1 MTLPTQ
7 RISHAHHSHK
17 AIVDSGTPLHIFHE
31 SLFLTNPREDHTP
44 VSGFQGSTSRAT
56 HRGDLACR
64 LLTNTQTLTHHI
76 EPDSLI
82 IVPDT
87 VRNLFS
93 VRRAIA
99 DGHSII
105 MQQDKAG
112 IYLHPSGSFVPFE
125 HDPETG
131 LCLLPLYAPA
141 GANSDIY
148 PITSN
153 THLTALP
160 TTINQPAT
168 AIDQIVSSAA
178 PPNDLPTTQSDREQ
192 ALALHH
198 QLCHINTA
206 RARALDIKGIPA
218 MKQAKHFKCPTCLAS
233 KARRNPRQPPTA
245 PENRPSAPWQDVHV
259 DLSGKMLKTS
269 RGHQYFVAFVCRH
282 TGAKHVDFIS
292 HKNHFI
298 LAPRAPTPPPFA
310 PTWVPSSSATT

>member
-7 RISHAHHSHK
+7 RISHAHSHK

-56 HRGDLACR
+56 HRGDLVCR

-131 LCLLPLYAPA
+131 LWLLPLYAPA

-153 THLTALP
+153 AHLTALP
-160 TTINQPAT
+160 TMINRPRQST
-168 AIDQIVSSAA
+168 KSYR
-178 PPNDLPTTQSDREQ
+178 PPPHPTTCQPLNQIESKPSPCITNSDTSIR
-192 ALALHH
+192 
-198 QLCHINTA
+198 
-206 RARALDIKGIPA
+206 RAHAPS
-218 MKQAKHFKCPTCLAS
+218 TS
-233 KARRNPRQPPTA
+233 KAYQ
-245 PENRPSAPWQDVHV
+245 
-259 DLSGKMLKTS
+259 L
-269 RGHQYFVAFVCRH
+269 
-282 TGAKHVDFIS
+282 
-292 HKNHFI
+292 
-298 LAPRAPTPPPFA
+298 
-310 PTWVPSSSATT
+310 